1 MKKQEICGILI
12 IYLTI
17 EVLMKIL
24 YEDKYIVVCE
34 KAAGELS
41 EGEGSNA
48 LPSLLCAY
56 FKEKG
61 VDNTTVFTV
70 HRLDRETTGIM
81 VFARD
86 AKSAALLS
94 ESFRQRDTQKTYLA
108 VCHGELGQ
116 KSGELCDLLF
126 YDRRA
131 GKSYVTDKKRN
142 GVKEA
147 SLEYEV
153 LDEKEGLSLLR
164 VKLHTGRTHQI
175 RVQFASRKH
184 PLVGDRRY
192 GAPKSE
198 YVGVALVAHRL
209 IFEHPV
215 SKEQM
220 TFESDVPNT
229 PLWNAFKKTN

>member
-1 MKKQEICGILI
+1 MRIF
-12 IYLTI
+12 
-17 EVLMKIL
+17 

-41 EGEGSNA
+41 EGEGRNA
-48 LPSLLCAY
+48 LPTLLGAY
-56 FKEKG
+56 FEQKG
-61 VDNTTVFTV
+61 EVNTKAFAV
-70 HRLDRETTGIM
+70 HRLDRETTGVM

-86 AKSAALLS
+86 AKSAAALS
-94 ESFRQRDTQKTYLA
+94 ESFRHRDTQKTYLA
-108 VCHGELGQ
+108 VCHGVPAP

-131 GKSYVTDKKRN
+131 GKSFIADKKRN

-153 LDEKEGLSLLR
+153 LGESDGTSLLR
-164 VKLHTGRTHQI
+164 IKLHTGRTHQI
-175 RVQFASRKH
+175 RVQFASRRH

-198 YVGVALVAHRL
+198 YSGIALVAHRL
-209 IFEHPV
+209 TFEHPV
-215 SKEQM
+215 SKERM
-220 TFESDVPNT
+220 TFECDVPKT
-229 PLWNAFKKTN
+229 QLWNVFNKTN